1 MIHNQMIW
9 IKNPKKIDKLPTDL
23 LIVIFSYLNI
33 EDIDI
38 LTARIVCTSF
48 NGILSL
54 ELSLN
59 KYPKLYNSSFF
70 KKCVRT
76 RIFNEEMKWRH
87 INTVYEKKNFNML
100 IDGNWL

>member
-1 MIHNQMIW
+1 MIW

-23 LIVIFSYLNI
+23 LTVIFSYLNI

-54 ELSLN
+54 ELSYFSRLLNIKLKIIIINSIKSKFIYFEFILYN
-59 KYPKLYNSSFF
+59 KYRY
-70 KKCVRT
+70 
-76 RIFNEEMKWRH
+76 
-87 INTVYEKKNFNML
+87 
-100 IDGNWL
+100 